1 VSKRYNAS
9 VNEFKNNL
17 FKSKSLT
24 EFKKNWKYKLDYDVY
39 SNDVFKSHIK
49 EVSEILNIEYEIIEN
64 VIKIFLESYLKFMY
78 GFMDLAYKKFDFR
91 YFILIIKRGKNF
103 NSLYKKDEDEKEE
116 EN

>member
-1 VSKRYNAS
+1 MSKRYNAS

-49 EVSEILNIEYEIIEN
+49 EVSEILKCDKNLFRI
-64 VIKIFLESYLKFMY
+64 VFKIYVWLY
-78 GFMDLAYKKFDFR
+78 GFG
-91 YFILIIKRGKNF
+91 I
-103 NSLYKKDEDEKEE
+103 
-116 EN
+116 